1 MLEIACGDVMI
12 YYEDKQYN
20 FFELFNEEN
29 GTLIRSNIIG
39 TQNEAE
45 MRSFPELIDI
55 GIMGRCESAKA
66 GVCSNAGIECYQ
78 NAIHSEKTNMSL
90 KDYESILVQ
99 SKNKVF
105 QVALGGAGDPN
116 KHECFGEIVS
126 LTRSY
131 GIIPNLTTSGYNMND
146 DEIGCMKKYCGAV
159 AVSYYSRLGHDGEE
173 LNDVTVSAIKKLVN
187 AGCITNIHYVVSD
200 STIDEA
206 IYRMENNLWP
216 SGISAIIFI
225 LYKPVGLGRKEKVV
239 KSDQRLQH
247 FLTLALKGKYSFRIG
262 FDTCFTSALVQY
274 DNYIGMASVDSCE
287 AAKFSMYID
296 CEMNAYPCSF
306 DNQMGR
312 YQVSLRNMSIIDA
325 WNSMEFEQ
333 FRNAEREVCTGCSKR
348 KLCGGG
354 CKLGLEIDLC

>member
-1 MLEIACGDVMI
+1 MI

-45 MRSFPELIDI
+45 
-55 GIMGRCESAKA
+55 
-66 GVCSNAGIECYQ
+66 IECYQ
-78 NAIHSEKTNMSL
+78 NAIHSEKENMSL
-90 KDYESILVQ
+90 KDYESILAQ

-116 KHECFGEIVS
+116 KHECFGEILS

-131 GIIPNLTTSGYNMND
+131 GIISNLTTSGYNMSDN
-146 DEIGCMKKYCGAV
+146 EVHCMKKFCGAV
-159 AVSYYSRLGHDGEE
+159 AVSYYSRLGKGGEE
-173 LNDVTVSAIKKLVN
+173 LNSVTVNAIRKLVN
-187 AGCITNIHYVVSD
+187 AGCVTNIHYVVSD
-200 STIDEA
+200 STIDEV

-216 SGISAIIFI
+216 SGISAVIFI
-225 LYKPVGLGRKEKVV
+225 LYKPVGLGRTEKVV
-239 KSDQRLQH
+239 KKDQRLQY
-247 FLTLALKGKYSFRIG
+247 FLDLALKRKHPFRVG

-274 DNYIGMASVDSCE
+274 NNYIGMASVDSCE

-306 DNQMGR
+306 DNQSGI
-312 YQVSLRNMSIIDA
+312 YKVSLRNKKIIDA

-333 FRNAEREVCTGCSKR
+333 FRNEEREVCTGCSKR

-354 CKLGLEIDLC
+354 CKLELGIELC